1 LDIPKVQHVIHYD
14 VARSPQLYIH
24 RSGRTARA
32 GAAGTAVSLV
42 APEDALHHAAIC
54 QALLKAGDKRI
65 IKGAAAPAPAPAA
78 AAKPAAATGA
88 GAATAAQTAKAA
100 KAAANKAKAEMVAA
114 LDRNPKLPLL
124 SVDLSLLPALR
135 ERVGLAKKIFTQSFV
150 VSKRTKEQSWL
161 RQSANE
167 ADLDLDDFAEEVRR
181 YRPPRR
187 GVFVVVF

>member
-1 LDIPKVQHVIHYD
+1 MIHYD

-65 IKGAAAPAPAPAA
+65 IKGTAAPAPAPA

-167 ADLDLDDFAEEVRR
+167 ADLDLDDFAEEVWR

-187 GVFVVVF
+187 GVLVVVF